1 MQCPGAGE
9 REVLVDE
16 RDDARA
22 RRVDVA
28 IDRVRDDRAGE
39 RTLGGLRGLEPAEGV
54 RCGIL
59 VHAVM
64 FPCARVRAV
73 ARSR

>member
-9 REVLVDE
+9 REVVVDE

-22 RRVDVA
+22 RRLEVA
-28 IDRVRDDRAGE
+28 IDGVRDDRAGE
-39 RTLGGLRGLEPAEGV
+39 RPLGELRGLEPAGGV

-64 FPCARVRAV
+64 FPCARERAV